1 MVCPLCS
8 PLFTAESSKMLR
20 LRPEK
25 FLPSQESTQRIM
37 NYLRQNSMVIGSEHN
52 TEKHMETGHTAPG
65 RSFSHFAAVEK
76 EPSLVE
82 KAMPDGVTKMS
93 VREDITEVTG
103 IAEEL
108 TMAER
113 DKSSNITQPT
123 VVAEKLKLGRRVA
136 EENDRSSISQPTI
149 GSPDSVEI
157 PDNHG
162 RITGAKRPRQ
172 PLSLTTSLPDYT
184 EEQLNLFDFD

>member
-8 PLFTAESSKMLR
+8 PFFTAESSKMLR

-37 NYLRQNSMVIGSEHN
+37 NCLRQNSKVIGSERN
-52 TEKHMETGHTAPG
+52 TEKHMETGHTVQG
-65 RSFSHFAAVEK
+65 RSFSQFAAVEK
-76 EPSLVE
+76 ESSSVE
-82 KAMPDGVTKMS
+82 KAMPDGITKMS

-103 IAEEL
+103 TAEEL
-108 TMAER
+108 RLAAR
-113 DKSSNITQPT
+113 DKSSSITQPT
-123 VVAEKLKLGRRVA
+123 VVAENLKLGRRLA
-136 EENDRSSISQPTI
+136 EEDDGSSISQPTI

-157 PDNHG
+157 PDTNG
-162 RITGAKRPRQ
+162 RTTGAKRPRQ
-172 PLSLTTSLPDYT
+172 PPSSTTSLPDYT

>member
-8 PLFTAESSKMLR
+8 PFFTAESSKMLR

-37 NYLRQNSMVIGSEHN
+37 NCLRQNSKVIGSERN

-65 RSFSHFAAVEK
+65 RSFSQVAAVEK

-82 KAMPDGVTKMS
+82 KAMPDGITKMP

-103 IAEEL
+103 TAEEL
-108 TMAER
+108 RMAER
-113 DKSSNITQPT
+113 DKSSSITQPT
-123 VVAEKLKLGRRVA
+123 VVAEKLKLGRRLA
-136 EENDRSSISQPTI
+136 EEDDRSSISQPTI

-157 PDNHG
+157 PDKNG
-162 RITGAKRPRQ
+162 RTTGAKRPRQ
-172 PLSLTTSLPDYT
+172 PPSSTTSLPDYT